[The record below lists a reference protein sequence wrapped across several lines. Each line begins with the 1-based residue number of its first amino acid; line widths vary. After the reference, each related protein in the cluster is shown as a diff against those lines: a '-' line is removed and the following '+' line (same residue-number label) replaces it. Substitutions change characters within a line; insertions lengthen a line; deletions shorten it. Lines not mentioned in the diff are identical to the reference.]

1 MGAGELSVVAA
12 VLVTLLLVVAGV
24 AAFLFIA
31 MGAMWFLRG
40 RSAPDEADAEPS
52 ISKKKK
58 KAKVESEVSTVIRE
72 PKGAPVKESKA
83 MPAPLTPAAAVR
95 GEAGKAAAPAS
106 SLAGPSGFL
115 APPPP
120 PPFKAPG
127 ATGGKAGDAG
137 AGGKS
142 KGPLLGFF
150 DEEKPQELEQKTELF
165 SRDMAQRYA
174 AMLDDEEDEGE
185 HTELFSS
192 AQIDAEMAAAL
203 FEDDTGANPKEPG
216 KVVASDKK

>member
-31 MGAMWFLRG
+31 MGVVWFMRG
-40 RSAPDEADAEPS
+40 RSATAEADVEPS
-52 ISKKKK
+52 VKKK

-72 PKGAPVKESKA
+72 PKAT
-83 MPAPLTPAAAVR
+83 PAPLTPASAVR
-95 GEAGKAAAPAS
+95 GEAGKAAAPVS
-106 SLAGPSGFL
+106 SLAGPAGFL

-120 PPFKAPG
+120 PPFKA
-127 ATGGKAGDAG
+127 AGGKAGDAG
-137 AGGKS
+137 ADGKP

-150 DEEKPQELEQKTELF
+150 DEERTQEPEQKTELF

-174 AMLDDEEDEGE
+174 AMLDDEDDEGE

-203 FEDDTGANPKEPG
+203 FDEDTGTAQKEPG
-216 KVVASDKK
+216 KVVASNKK